1 MCEEFIGSQNKRFLI
16 TESSSGLQE
25 ERGIHNLVPAVRAVP
40 PPRANN
46 IRETSPIR
54 LRAVSLL
61 PLIFNGLERALLL
74 AAGYMVTLSEVG
86 IGGDGASEVDDEG
99 SAIERIERLV
109 HSTSRRKKEAEAVEK
124 TVKALVHRDAELKL
138 PKEALKRA
146 EEAKEL
152 GNAKFRVGDF
162 AAARRHY
169 EACLGE
175 LPPVR
180 RCRLTSA

>member
-1 MCEEFIGSQNKRFLI
+1 M
-16 TESSSGLQE
+16 
-25 ERGIHNLVPAVRAVP
+25 PAVRAVP

-109 HSTSRRKKEAEAVEK
+109 HST
-124 TVKALVHRDAELKL
+124 
-138 PKEALKRA
+138 
-146 EEAKEL
+146 
-152 GNAKFRVGDF
+152 
-162 AAARRHY
+162 
-169 EACLGE
+169 
-175 LPPVR
+175 
-180 RCRLTSA
+180 